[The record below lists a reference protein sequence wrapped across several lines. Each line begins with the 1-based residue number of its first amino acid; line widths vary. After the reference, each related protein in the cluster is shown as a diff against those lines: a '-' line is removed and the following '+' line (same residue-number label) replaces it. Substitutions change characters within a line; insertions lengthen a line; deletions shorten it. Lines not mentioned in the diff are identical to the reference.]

1 MSKGTIHNRDKF
13 LSHIADRLGRE
24 RKTDVSRPDWEYQPQ
39 WAVYQEKTSDE
50 LCALFNENSEEKGTL
65 VLETTMD
72 QLAET
77 VEYVM
82 KTYGGS
88 PMVAT
93 DDGRFAEFGLTDVFD
108 ENDVHIWDAE
118 LGERNIE
125 KAKQANIG
133 FLFSDVSL
141 AESGTIAQFND
152 RNIARSVSLL
162 PTTYAAIIPRSTIVP
177 RMTQVTAR
185 IHKQVEEGE
194 NISPYI
200 NFITGPSNSADI
212 EMNMVVGVHGP
223 VKAVHIVILDA

>member
-24 RKTDVSRPDWEYQPQ
+24 QKTDVSRPDWKYQPQ

-50 LCALFNENSEEKGTL
+50 LCALFNENSEEKGTH

-72 QLAET
+72 QLEET

-82 KTYGGS
+82 KTYDGS

-93 DDGRFAEFGLTDVFD
+93 DDERFAEFGLTDVFD
-108 ENDVHIWDAE
+108 KNNVHIWDAE
-118 LGERNIE
+118 SGERNIE

-162 PTTYAAIIPRSTIVP
+162 PTTYTAFIPKSTIVP

-185 IHKQVEEGE
+185 IHKQGGDGE